1 MPYLAAGIE
10 NLELLRY
17 LKIFK
22 KNFRRGVFYYIYHYF
37 FRHPLGGGKMLLD
50 STSRELSFKT
60 VRTEEISFGVVL
72 TALTYLGGLIIT
84 AESIG
89 VAEAKA
95 PSEGQDWN
103 WEDYE

>member
-37 FRHPLGGGKMLLD
+37 LRHPLGVG
-50 STSRELSFKT
+50 
-60 VRTEEISFGVVL
+60 
-72 TALTYLGGLIIT
+72 
-84 AESIG
+84 
-89 VAEAKA
+89 
-95 PSEGQDWN
+95 
-103 WEDYE
+103 

>member
-1 MPYLAAGIE
+1 MCSTTSTTTSSDTPWGW
-10 NLELLRY
+10 
-17 LKIFK
+17 
-22 KNFRRGVFYYIYHYF
+22 
-37 FRHPLGGGKMLLD
+37 GKMLLD
-50 STSRELSFKT
+50 STSRELLFKT

>member
-1 MPYLAAGIE
+1 M
-10 NLELLRY
+10 
-17 LKIFK
+17 
-22 KNFRRGVFYYIYHYF
+22 FYYIYHYF
-37 FRHPLGGGKMLLD
+37 LRHPLGGGMLLD